1 MSFTAVKGTA
11 GVYGE
16 QQKCIQ
22 SSVFVCNNPE
32 SQFCL
37 QKMED
42 ATINK
47 YSCNFPA
54 AILSDSF
61 FFLYWRSLSL
71 YPHILQPLAASS
83 RSICSLF
90 LCLSI
95 KVPWFPWDWIL
106 SQIMPEGG
114 LSCMDPLGC
123 TALCEGSEVWEM
135 WCIWLWECR
144 SPVFLDDLTGAFGP
158 VVYYNHICASIS
170 TVTHV
175 RRSAEW

>member
-123 TALCEGSEVWEM
+123 TALCEGSEVWESVM
-135 WCIWLWECR
+135 YMALGVQKPRVFRWPYWCLWPCGLLQSHMCKYIHSNTR
-144 SPVFLDDLTGAFGP
+144 
-158 VVYYNHICASIS
+158 
-170 TVTHV
+170 
-175 RRSAEW
+175 

>member
-42 ATINK
+42 AAINK

-61 FFLYWRSLSL
+61 FFSLLKITFSLPSYSPAPRCLLQKHMQSIFMSFHQSSLISLRLNPQPDNAWRRPVLYGSIRLYSSLRGKWSVGNVMYMAL
-71 YPHILQPLAASS
+71 GVQKPRVFRWPYWCLWPCGLLQSHMCKYIHS
-83 RSICSLF
+83 NTR
-90 LCLSI
+90 
-95 KVPWFPWDWIL
+95 
-106 SQIMPEGG
+106 
-114 LSCMDPLGC
+114 
-123 TALCEGSEVWEM
+123 
-135 WCIWLWECR
+135 
-144 SPVFLDDLTGAFGP
+144 
-158 VVYYNHICASIS
+158 
-170 TVTHV
+170 
-175 RRSAEW
+175 